1 MSRGRE
7 SNNTVGKSETAVQ
20 AQKADDVKTIPEE
33 HSETE
38 QDRKKALEDMKWK
51 KEMEERIQEILES
64 VKACEK
70 KIEDTTIEENN
81 GDNKEEAEQTTEQ
94 QTEETAETTEP
105 TEPGMLAGYK
115 EIYEMN
121 NDVVGWIKMEGT
133 KMDYPVMQTPE
144 EPNYYLYR
152 DFDKKNSKRRSIY
165 AREVCDVNEPSDNIT
180 IFGHNMADGSMFA
193 CLGNYT
199 SKHAWE
205 NNSLIF
211 FDTLNEYHT
220 YKIFAVFKTSANIGQ
235 GFSYHQFVDA
245 ENAAQFDEFVAT
257 CKKLSFYD
265 TGITPVYGD
274 KLICLS
280 TCEYTL
286 DNGRL
291 VVAAVRIT

>member
-1 MSRGRE
+1 MKKVLFTVVVLLLLAAFGVSAFMVGSYLIDGKKQSSRYDELSNIAANAQTDRKE
-7 SNNTVGKSETAVQ
+7 SE
-20 AQKADDVKTIPEE
+20 
-33 HSETE
+33 ETE
-38 QDRKKALEDMKWK
+38 PE
-51 KEMEERIQEILES
+51 
-64 VKACEK
+64 
-70 KIEDTTIEENN
+70 
-81 GDNKEEAEQTTEQ
+81 
-94 QTEETAETTEP
+94 AETTGP
-105 TEPGMLAGYK
+105 TEFGMLPGYK

-133 KMDYPVMQTPE
+133 QMDYPVMQTPQS
-144 EPNYYLYR
+144 PDYYLYR
-152 DFDKKNSKRRSIY
+152 NFDKADSARGCIY
-165 AREVCDVNEPSDNIT
+165 ARESCDIDMPSDNIT
-180 IFGHNMADGSMFA
+180 LYGHNMADGSMFA
-193 CLGNYT
+193 CLGDYVNKT
-199 SKHAWE
+199 AWE

-211 FDTLNEYHT
+211 FDTLYEYHT

-235 GFSYHQFVDA
+235 GFSYHKFEDA
-245 ENAAQFDEFVAT
+245 ETEEEFNEFVST

>member
-1 MSRGRE
+1 ME
-7 SNNTVGKSETAVQ
+7 FHYNKSVEGLSMKKSLFTAVVVLLLVAFGVSAYMVGNYLIEGKQQ
-20 AQKADDVKTIPEE
+20 ADRYGELSNIAANAQTETTDASEE
-33 HSETE
+33 TQSN
-38 QDRKKALEDMKWK
+38 A
-51 KEMEERIQEILES
+51 
-64 VKACEK
+64 
-70 KIEDTTIEENN
+70 
-81 GDNKEEAEQTTEQ
+81 AE
-94 QTEETAETTEP
+94 TEETAETTEP

-133 KMDYPVMQTPE
+133 KMDYPVMQTPDD
-144 EPNYYLYR
+144 PNFYLYR
-152 DFDKKNSKRRSIY
+152 DFDKNNSKRGSIY
-165 AREVCDVNEPSDNIT
+165 AREVCDINEPSDNIT

-193 CLGNYT
+193 CLSNYT
-199 SKHAWE
+199 NKHAWE